1 MHVGI
6 SRGYNYN
13 MRSNYISM
21 YIVYTNSNPNSLYP
35 IMIHDAYPDYI
46 VIKLLYFV

>member
-1 MHVGI
+1 
-6 SRGYNYN
+6 
-13 MRSNYISM
+13 M

-46 VIKLLYFV
+46 VIKIPHPWIMLGQYMGL